1 MSNGRREKT
10 SLAVL
15 AELVGGCVSGDPST
29 CVSGVAPLDSAG
41 PTQICFLANP
51 KRKELLANCR
61 AAVIIVPP
69 SLAGAVE
76 TPLLLTDNP
85 YLAFAKILTYFEVT
99 PHKPQGV
106 MPGALVD
113 PSAVLGENVTISPG
127 CVVAA
132 GVRIGRGTLLHPNV
146 VIYADAVIGEDCLLH
161 ANVTV
166 RERCLLGNRVILHA
180 GAVIGA
186 DGFGYTP
193 AGKGYFKIPQVGHV
207 LLEDDVEVG
216 ACSCIDRANMG
227 VTRIGRGTKIDNLV
241 QVAHNVQIGEDCI
254 LAAQVGFAGSAR
266 IGRHC
271 TFGGQAA
278 VTGHV
283 TLGDNVTIA
292 GRSGVTNDVASNQAM
307 AGLPVMPHREWLKS
321 TIAMQHLPE
330 MRRELKQ
337 LKLKLEELTK
347 QLSED
352 EG

>member
-1 MSNGRREKT
+1 MNDGRREKT

-29 CVSGVAPLDSAG
+29 FVSGVAPLDSAD
-41 PTQICFLANP
+41 PNQISFLANP
-51 KRKELLANCR
+51 KRRERLLTCR
-61 AAVIIVPP
+61 AAAIIVPP
-69 SLAGAVE
+69 SLAGTVE

-85 YLAFAKILTYFEVT
+85 YLAFAKILTYFSVT
-99 PHKPQGV
+99 PHEPRGV
-106 MPGALVD
+106 MQGALVD
-113 PSAVLGENVTISPG
+113 PSAVLGEDVTISPG

-132 GVRIGRGTLLHPNV
+132 GVRIGRGTLLYPNV
-146 VIYADAVIGEDCLLH
+146 VIYADAIIGEDCVLH

-166 RERCLLGNRVILHA
+166 RERCHLGNRVILHA

-186 DGFGYTP
+186 DGFGYAP
-193 AGKGYFKIPQVGHV
+193 DGKGYFKIPQVGHV

-307 AGLPVMPHREWLKS
+307 AGLPVMPHRDWLKS
-321 TIAMQHLPE
+321 TMAMQHLPE

-337 LKLKLEELTK
+337 LKQRLDELTK
-347 QLSED
+347 QLTED